1 MGNAFFRNSERRL
14 VRAGLLYRKGRTR
27 VLWVNGAL
35 YFGGSLFLLYN
46 AVDYLLEPA
55 ARATSAEL
63 FWFGIALGLCLL
75 AGYVYGV
82 FLWRQLE
89 RTFGSQ

>member
-1 MGNAFFRNSERRL
+1 MSNVFFRNRERHL
-14 VRAGLLYRKGRTR
+14 IRAGLLYRKGRAR
-27 VLWVNGAL
+27 VLWVNGVL

-46 AVDYLLEPA
+46 VVDYLIEPT
-55 ARATSAEL
+55 ARPTSVEL
-63 FWFGIALGLCLL
+63 FWFGVALGLCLL